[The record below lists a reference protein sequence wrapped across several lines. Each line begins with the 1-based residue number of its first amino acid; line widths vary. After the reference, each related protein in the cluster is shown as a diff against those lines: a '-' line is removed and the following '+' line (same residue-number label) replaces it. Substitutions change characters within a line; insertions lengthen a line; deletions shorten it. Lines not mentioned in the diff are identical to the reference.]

1 MKERDQQISIHHGN
15 GGVHMKALIT
25 ELFMHFFENDF
36 LLDQSDSAILPVI
49 GKNIAFTTDSFVVD
63 PLFFPGG
70 NIGTLAICGTLNDL
84 AVSGARPLYLSAGFI
99 IEEGFKIK
107 NLERIVRSMAKEAKQ
122 AGVKIVTGDTK
133 VVNSG
138 KCDKLFINTSGVGVI
153 DAKHISISSGIRVKP
168 GDKILLNGP
177 PGEHGLAIM
186 RARKIFN
193 FKSNLKSDCVSLFP
207 LIRDILKASD
217 RISFLR
223 DATRGGVETVVNEIA
238 QKCKVGV
245 EIDETCIPV
254 NTDVRVMCEILGFD
268 PLYIAN
274 EGKVV
279 VVVDPA
285 DAITVI
291 NTMRKVKTG
300 RNAAIIGEIS
310 SNHKG
315 KVVFKTRSGGKRIL
329 DELMGDQ
336 LPRIC

>member
-186 RARKIFN
+186 RARRIFN

-223 DATRGGVETVVNEIA
+223 DATRGGVATVVNEIA

>member
-223 DATRGGVETVVNEIA
+223 DATRGGVATVVNEIA

-315 KVVFKTRSGGKRIL
+315 KVVFKTGSGGKRIL

>member
-1 MKERDQQISIHHGN
+1 MKKQDQQISIHHGN
-15 GGVHMKALIT
+15 GGVHMKTLIT
-25 ELFMHFFENDF
+25 GLFMRYFENDF
-36 LLDQSDSAILPVI
+36 LQDQSDSAVLPVN

-70 NIGTLAICGTLNDL
+70 NIGNLAICGTLNDL

-99 IEEGFKIK
+99 IEEGFRISK
-107 NLERIVRSMAKEAKQ
+107 LERIVSSMAKEAKK

-138 KCDKLFINTSGVGVI
+138 KCDKIFINTSGIGLM
-153 DAKHISISSGIRVKP
+153 DTKHIPISSGIRVKP

-177 PGEHGLAIM
+177 PGEHGMAVM
-186 RARKIFN
+186 QVRKLFN
-193 FKSNLKSDCVSLFP
+193 FKSDLKSDCASLYP
-207 LIRDILKASD
+207 LITEILKVTD
-217 RISFLR
+217 KISFMR
-223 DATRGGVETVVNEIA
+223 DATRGGVATVVNEIA

-245 EIDETCIPV
+245 EIDETCVPV
-254 NTDVRVMCEILGFD
+254 NPDVRVMCEILGFD

-279 VVVDPA
+279 VVA
-285 DAITVI
+285 DASDADRVL
-291 NTMRKVKTG
+291 NAMRKIKTG
-300 RNAAIIGEIS
+300 RDAAIIGEITS
-310 SNHKG
+310 DHKG
-315 KVVFKTRSGGKRIL
+315 KAVLKTRSGGKRIL

>member
-1 MKERDQQISIHHGN
+1 MKEKDQQISIHHGN
-15 GGVHMKALIT
+15 GGVYMKALIN

-36 LLDQSDSAILPVI
+36 LQDQSDSAILPVS
-49 GKNIAFTTDSFVVD
+49 GKNIAFTTDSFVVE
-63 PLFFPGG
+63 PIFFPGG
-70 NIGTLAICGTLNDL
+70 NIGSLAICGTLNDL
-84 AVSGARPLYLSAGFI
+84 AVSGAKPLYLSAGFI
-99 IEEGFKIK
+99 IEEGFKIS

-138 KCDKLFINTSGVGVI
+138 KCDKIFINTSGIGLI
-153 DAKHISISSGIRVKP
+153 NEKHISIGSGLKVKP

-177 PGEHGLAIM
+177 PGEHGMAIM
-186 RARKIFN
+186 LARKIFT
-193 FKSNLKSDCVSLFP
+193 FKSSLKSDCGSLFP
-207 LIRDILKASD
+207 LISEIFKVSD

-223 DATRGGVETVVNEIA
+223 DATRGGVATVVNEIA

-245 EIDETCIPV
+245 EINETCVPV
-254 NTDVRVMCEILGFD
+254 NTDVRVMCEMLGFD

-279 VVVDPA
+279 VVADPA
-285 DAITVI
+285 DADRVLCA
-291 NTMRKVKTG
+291 MRKVKTG

-310 SNHKG
+310 SDHKG
-315 KVVFKTRSGGKRIL
+315 KAVIKTRSGGKRIL